1 MVTSARNP
9 ALHHPGMLVKSRFLG
24 SCSYAACIVRLW
36 GLAQK
41 SAGGTGQRRVFLQL
55 CFENLALDASSLL
68 VSPKLETTKSLE
80 GLIGQS
86 LPGAPGQAIL
96 VVCVTSAQRGS
107 EEAEALTTFYHLAKD
122 PIHSESH

>member
-1 MVTSARNP
+1 
-9 ALHHPGMLVKSRFLG
+9 MLVKSRCLG
-24 SCSYAACIVRLW
+24 SRSYAACIVRLW